1 MWLVR
6 GRLIC
11 YLPASMAQ
19 TCVRPPEPRA
29 GVRRPGDCGGT
40 PCTTQFT
47 HRSPPNVSLLSAAQ
61 LALDE
66 HSSHIDSRRMSPYCR
81 RHNLRSMNT
90 VRTSISAECLP
101 TVGGTTCAR
110 TPQFT
115 HQSPSNDSLLSA
127 AQLALTHQSAVNP
140 TAACPPAHPISTAL
154 LTARPTGKKAPRTL
168 LPNPKTDRPPAQ
180 AQVGSRERPAIQRR
194 LTAPC
199 GGAGSRR
206 AVSRTATRPRTGPCC
221 TAGRAHSPHRACR
234 T

>member
-6 GRLIC
+6 GRLVC

-19 TCVRPPEPRA
+19 ICVRPPEPRA
-29 GVRRPGDCGGT
+29 GVQRPGDCGGT

-81 RHNLRSMNT
+81 RQQLALVNT
-90 VRTSISAECLP
+90 VRTSISAECLS

-115 HQSPSNDSLLSA
+115 HQSPPNAPLLSA
-127 AQLALTHQSAVNP
+127 AQLALTHQS
-140 TAACPPAHPISTAL
+140 CSESHRSMPASAPDKHST
-154 LTARPTGKKAPRTL
+154 TRSTP
-168 LPNPKTDRPPAQ
+168 DR
-180 AQVGSRERPAIQRR
+180 
-194 LTAPC
+194 
-199 GGAGSRR
+199 
-206 AVSRTATRPRTGPCC
+206 
-221 TAGRAHSPHRACR
+221 
-234 T
+234 